1 MSTSLSESQFYINV
15 VIFYDSM
22 LLSLMLFGVNLLIVM
37 INLQICSRCIG
48 LDEHLVS
55 KAKKFKEAFLEQTE
69 VTAKFVSRYES
80 FKFSNGWLEK
90 FKNMHQIQ
98 K

>member
-1 MSTSLSESQFYINV
+1 
-15 VIFYDSM
+15 
-22 LLSLMLFGVNLLIVM
+22 M
-37 INLQICSRCIG
+37 INLQIRSKDG
-48 LDEHLVS
+48 SVSDEHLVS

-69 VTAKFVSRYES
+69 VTAKFMSKYES